1 MKPNSQST
9 YNKIEK
15 QITQNKKLSQP
26 ELTY

>member
-15 QITQNKKLSQP
+15 KTTQNKKLSQP